1 MVEVQLYAAKGQVD
15 QFLGSS
21 VYDGDADASEAH
33 PHIRSTDAQC
43 LPRRCLA
50 PRSTET
56 ARDQRPTAPPSS
68 SSPTPCCCCCCC
80 CCCCNCCD
88 CDCASGD
95 GDDLLLEEAS
105 GGAMQRRRH
114 RCR

>member
-68 SSPTPCCCCCCC
+68 SSPTLLLLLLLLLLLRLRLCKWRRRR
-80 CCCCNCCD
+80 
-88 CDCASGD
+88 
-95 GDDLLLEEAS
+95 LLLEEAS